1 MLAKHLPKYLTSRTF
16 TNSFAA
22 ARATGGW
29 PAEQSWTMAIRGLA
43 ETLAVDLAPIRVNVV
58 GPGVVQ
64 TEIFDGL
71 GDEGKEALWKVQRE
85 GGTLTEEVAQP
96 ESCAEAYL
104 WLMRDRSAM
113 GAQVYSHAGAT
124 SHSWDLM

>member
-1 MLAKHLPKYLTSRTF
+1 MLAKHLLKYLTSWTCACSLTL

-64 TEIFDGL
+64 TDIFDGL
-71 GDEGKEALWKVQRE
+71 GDEGRRRYGRCRGK
-85 GGTLTEEVAQP
+85 GGRWRRRL
-96 ESCAEAYL
+96 
-104 WLMRDRSAM
+104 RSRRVVRRRTC
-113 GAQVYSHAGAT
+113 G
-124 SHSWDLM
+124 L